1 MTTHEERFSRSS
13 APSIVN
19 SIGTCK
25 CSIWDQKKSSKVMVT
40 HQLVDVFHNLCH
52 YHSIFGVSWSQE
64 EKENDEKAY
73 DGVGG
78 VEVDELYQVA

>member
-1 MTTHEERFSRSS
+1 
-13 APSIVN
+13 
-19 SIGTCK
+19 
-25 CSIWDQKKSSKVMVT
+25 MVT

-52 YHSIFGVSWSQE
+52 YHGIFRVSWSQE

-78 VEVDELYQVA
+78 VEVDEL